1 MVLTGGLWE
10 NLECLWREGTD
21 LPTPE
26 IKWRKCNL
34 HRSLASFPQL
44 PCSMP
49 QPQPSTHSGPIC
61 PVAWLHT
68 SMRAGM
74 AEGGAQG
81 GDRWSWLGPGMASER
96 GRDSHYW
103 CWERGP
109 GLWGQDWHCPYTKCS
124 PQPLLAP
131 ALLLWGKGAD
141 ARRQEDT
148 HLDGTE
154 SSLTRPSGL
163 PFQQLR
169 TWATPQWARLVTDQR
184 RSTGTNAWLVWL
196 WPIHVKSHLLPR

>member
-1 MVLTGGLWE
+1 M
-10 NLECLWREGTD
+10 
-21 LPTPE
+21 PTPE

-81 GDRWSWLGPGMASER
+81 GDRWSWLGPGMASEW

-103 CWERGP
+103 CLLRQHVRSTTNLC
-109 GLWGQDWHCPYTKCS
+109 LWPDHHSLHPNQAECLHQSFLSFCCPLGQNK
-124 PQPLLAP
+124 L
-131 ALLLWGKGAD
+131 K
-141 ARRQEDT
+141 RRELT
-148 HLDGTE
+148 
-154 SSLTRPSGL
+154 SSLF
-163 PFQQLR
+163 FQ
-169 TWATPQWARLVTDQR
+169 T
-184 RSTGTNAWLVWL
+184 
-196 WPIHVKSHLLPR
+196 